1 MLNHLSI
8 RMRVIGGFCLL
19 LLLVA
24 VFLLPAVMRD
34 FNTLIHSAEE
44 RELRVQL
51 GKVMERI
58 QSEQRLAMAMAT
70 LLANQPG
77 VQQALANNERE
88 RLQHELE
95 TAFARLQSEF
105 GLRQLQFHTPPA
117 TSWLRVHR
125 PEKHGDDLSGFRKTV
140 VSTNRHKQAVSGI
153 ERGVAGLGI
162 RGMVPLTVNGRHWGS
177 VEFGFSLGQKFFD
190 QVREDTGLDVALTL
204 DEGGKPSLFAS
215 TWDTDAVLE
224 PEQFQRVLGGESWL
238 ETRQLKGNSVAVY
251 SRHLEDFSGEPIGV
265 LSLAMDRSAYVKAY
279 NTSFYE
285 LLAIIAAFLL
295 LGVVIALYISHSV
308 LAPLRQV
315 TQAMKN
321 ISSGEGDLTQRLPED
336 GRNELTDIARA
347 FNQFISQIETLVQD
361 LMRAVASVSSS
372 GAHLFDVSEHTLD
385 LAKRQQKETVEI
397 ATAMNEMTAT
407 AQEVARSAASSAE
420 ITRQADEEATTGHQ
434 VVEEAITAINTLAAD
449 VSSMGDVIRDVESR
463 SEKIN
468 TILDVIRDIAEQTNL
483 LALNAAI
490 EAARAGEQ
498 GRGFSVVADEVRALA
513 HRTQNSTAEIN
524 EMITALRE
532 GTGHMVQ
539 VIEQSQEQSEQT
551 VATAARAGDALQAIT
566 HGMDEIRDMTAQ
578 IASAAEEQ
586 TQVSETINQSVER
599 VGSEAEE
606 TSAGAS
612 DILISAAGIGSEL
625 SHLMR
630 TIRRFKV
637 TKNDV
642 IELEVAKAA
651 HLAWKMRLRAF
662 LDGQADI
669 PHEQAVSAHDC
680 DFGHWF
686 YTAGRERFGSSAVM
700 RAIEQPHDRLHQLIA
715 EIVKGRSR
723 KTQPELEALYRE
735 VVQLSSEIVAGIDQL
750 IQQSG
755 QTGT

>member
-19 LLLVA
+19 LFLVA
-24 VFLLPAVMRD
+24 VLVLPAVMRD

-44 RELRVQL
+44 RELRVQFD
-51 GKVMERI
+51 KVRERI
-58 QSEQRLAMAMAT
+58 ESERRLAMAMAT
-70 LLANQPG
+70 LVASQPG
-77 VQQALANNERE
+77 VQQALADNARD
-88 RLQHELE
+88 RVLKELE
-95 TAFARLQSEF
+95 GAFARLQSGF

-117 TSWLRVHR
+117 TSWLRVHK
-125 PEKHGDDLSGFRKTV
+125 PEKYGDDLSGFRKTV
-140 VSTNRHKQAVSGI
+140 VVTNQRQTSASGI
-153 ERGVAGLGI
+153 EKGVAGLGI
-162 RGMVPLTVNGRHWGS
+162 RGVVPLHVNGQHWGS
-177 VEFGFSLGQKFFD
+177 VEFGFSLGQPFFD
-190 QVREDTGLDVALTL
+190 QIKQDTGLDVALML
-204 DEGGKPSLFAS
+204 DDNDRPSLFAS
-215 TWDTDAVLE
+215 TWGDQALLA
-224 PEQFQRVLGGESWL
+224 PEVFSRVLGGESWMETGLL
-238 ETRQLKGNSVAVY
+238 EGAPVAIYSDQLQ
-251 SRHLEDFSGEPIGV
+251 DFSGAPIGV
-265 LSLAMDRSAYVKAY
+265 LSLAMDRSGYVAAYDR
-279 NTSFYE
+279 SFYE
-285 LLAIIAAFLL
+285 LLAIIGGFLL
-295 LGVVIALYISHSV
+295 LGVLIALYISHSV
-308 LAPLRQV
+308 AKPLLQV

-321 ISSGEGDLTQRLPED
+321 ISSGEGDLTQRLPVE
-336 GRNELTDIARA
+336 GNNELADIASA
-347 FNQFISQIETLVQD
+347 FNQFIGQVETLVQE

-372 GAHLFDVSEHTLD
+372 GAHLFDVSEKTLD
-385 LAKRQQKETVEI
+385 LAKRQQRETIEI

-420 ITRQADEEATTGHQ
+420 ITRQADEEAATGHR
-434 VVEEAITAINTLAAD
+434 VVDEAISAINTLATD
-449 VSSMGDVIRDVESR
+449 VASMRDVIRDVESR

-468 TILDVIRDIAEQTNL
+468 TVLDVIRGIADQTNL

-524 EMITALRE
+524 EMITALKE
-532 GTGHMVQ
+532 GTGHTVQ
-539 VIEQSQEQSEQT
+539 VIERSQEQSEQT
-551 VATAARAGDALQAIT
+551 VSTAARAGDALQAIT
-566 HGMDEIRDMTAQ
+566 QGMDGIRDMTAQ

-606 TSAGAS
+606 TSDGAS
-612 DILISAAGIGSEL
+612 DILMSAAGIGSEL
-625 SHLMR
+625 SQLMR

-637 TKNDV
+637 TRNDV

-680 DFGHWF
+680 DFGRWF
-686 YTAGRERFGSSAVM
+686 YSTGRERFGNSAAM
-700 RAIEQPHDRLHQLIA
+700 RAIEQPHERLHQLIG
-715 EIVKGRSR
+715 EIITGRRSNNEA
-723 KTQPELEALYRE
+723 ELERKYQE
-735 VVQLSSEIVAGIDQL
+735 VVQLSTKIVEAIDQL

-755 QTGT
+755 QA